1 MLISETNYKDTY
13 YKDFEKIEI
22 EPYNMPPKKRY
33 AMGEPICPVLIEFKM
48 YRFFEPTEEE
58 KKQRIVTTAVVDFTG
73 GKLDDENKVIR
84 LENIKYY
91 AKVDNPTL
99 LKEYQNVHI
108 THPDLDGIV
117 DEEQQDKLIRLLYRL
132 YCSFYLK
139 CIRDRIT
146 FSPKALLMRSDI
158 Y

>member
-1 MLISETNYKDTY
+1 MLSEPN
-13 YKDFEKIEI
+13 YKDFEKIEV
-22 EPYNMPPKKRY
+22 EPYNLPPKKRY

-48 YRFFEPTEEE
+48 YRFFEPTDEE
-58 KKQRIVTTAVVDFTG
+58 KKQRIIATAVVDFTG
-73 GKLDDENKVIR
+73 GKLNDENKVIR
-84 LENIKYY
+84 LKNIKYY

-117 DEEQQDKLIRLLYRL
+117 DGEQQDKLIRSLYRL

-139 CIRDRIT
+139 YIRDRIT

-158 Y
+158 F